1 MTADRPSS
9 PRTSIKTRSSW
20 TRCHRLE
27 ARLSVCAVFNNRWSA
42 EGCDIWP
49 IATLTF
55 PPFLVQLPRG
65 FSGSS
70 PRFTD
75 GHFTSFVL
83 GGKKIKWPTCRNAK
97 CDHIS
102 SRKLHF
108 SYYSL
113 ILCAKA
119 VVVDDP
125 RVADKTVVVSA
136 WAWALGDLRRLSSD
150 CYFIPTVAE
159 LSGFWSAVPFS
170 SASSRTPVKLQQG
183 SLNPRFSCRGGETT
197 DCIHKR
203 WLPRRC
209 LLPDLRI
216 QRVWRCWHPVDVG
229 GRDAHWGCS

>member
-183 SLNPRFSCRGGETT
+183 SL
-197 DCIHKR
+197 
-203 WLPRRC
+203 
-209 LLPDLRI
+209 
-216 QRVWRCWHPVDVG
+216 
-229 GRDAHWGCS
+229 